1 MLPNDR
7 GSIGVLATLTIIL
20 LLVGFIYIATGPA
33 IDTLNGQF
41 AGQYDNPAF
50 PMSLDRQTCMA
61 NLNLIY
67 GAFLILAVILPLGLY
82 AIVTANAEND
92 GDI

>member
-1 MLPNDR
+1 MQNDR
-7 GSIGVLATLTIIL
+7 ASAGVLAILALVII
-20 LLVGFIYIATGPA
+20 LVGFIYIATGPA
-33 IDTLNGQF
+33 VDTLNGQF
-41 AGQYDNPAF
+41 AGQYDNPVF

-67 GAFLILAVILPLGLY
+67 GAFLVVAVILPLGLY

>member
-1 MLPNDR
+1 MNDR
-7 GSIGVLATLTIIL
+7 ASVGVLATLAVVIV
-20 LLVGFIYIATGPA
+20 LVGLIYIATGPA

-41 AGQYDNPAF
+41 ADQYSNPTF
-50 PMSLDRQTCMA
+50 PISQDRQTCMA

-82 AIVTANAEND
+82 AIVTANADND

>member
-1 MLPNDR
+1 
-7 GSIGVLATLTIIL
+7 
-20 LLVGFIYIATGPA
+20 
-33 IDTLNGQF
+33 
-41 AGQYDNPAF
+41 
-50 PMSLDRQTCMA
+50 MA

-82 AIVTANAEND
+82 AIVTANADND

>member
-1 MLPNDR
+1 MNDR
-7 GSIGVLATLTIIL
+7 ASVGVLATLAVVIV
-20 LLVGFIYIATGPA
+20 LVGLIYIATGPA

-41 AGQYDNPAF
+41 ADQYSNPTF

-67 GAFLILAVILPLGLY
+67 AAFLIIAVILPLGLY
-82 AIVTANAEND
+82 AIATANAEND
-92 GDI
+92 GDV

>member
-1 MLPNDR
+1 MQNDR
-7 GSIGVLATLTIIL
+7 ASAGVLAVLAIIIV
-20 LLVGFIYIATGPA
+20 LVGFIYIATGPA

-41 AGQYDNPAF
+41 AGQYDNPVF
-50 PMSLDRQTCMA
+50 PMSQARQTCME

-67 GAFLILAVILPLGLY
+67 GIFLIIGVILPLGLY
-82 AIVTANAEND
+82 AIVTANADND